1 MQLLGIIMRQFK
13 LMPFIVLAS
22 SGALADNDCN
32 RKASTNQEI
41 IKCSQES
48 FIKIDKAINE
58 QYRFLIES
66 YDEKQKKHLV
76 ETQRSWIKFKEKYCD
91 DMYDS
96 VYPGHEAPI
105 DRLSCLTQI
114 TSTRFSELIF
124 LRTGVISD
132 GFYKAVSIVNKK
144 FTNYDY
150 GQAVNIVGGDSNL
163 GELWENYIMRHCA
176 MTLALYKEDSKMCVA
191 RMRFQTPIN

>member
-1 MQLLGIIMRQFK
+1 MQLLEITIHQLILVQF
-13 LMPFIVLAS
+13 ITLAS
-22 SGALADNDCN
+22 SHALADNDCN
-32 RKASTNQEI
+32 RESITNAEI
-41 IKCSQES
+41 IKCSQET
-48 FIKIDKAINE
+48 FERIDDAINE
-58 QYRFLIES
+58 QYRFLIER
-66 YDEKQKKHLV
+66 YDEKQKKDLIQ
-76 ETQRSWIKFKEKYCD
+76 TQRSRIKFKEKYCAD
-91 DMYDS
+91 VYDS

-105 DRLSCLTQI
+105 ERLSCLTQI

-150 GQAVNIVGGDSNL
+150 GQAVNIIGGDSNL
-163 GELWENYIMRHCA
+163 GELWENYTMKHCA
-176 MTLALYKEDSKMCVA
+176 MTLAFYKEDPKMCTA

>member
-1 MQLLGIIMRQFK
+1 MQLLGITTRQLK
-13 LMPFIVLAS
+13 LIPFVILVS
-22 SGALADNDCN
+22 SHVLADNTCN
-32 RKASTNQEI
+32 REASTNPEI

-48 FIKIDKAINE
+48 FDKIDEAVNE
-58 QYRFLIES
+58 QYRFLIER
-66 YDEKQKKHLV
+66 YDGKQKKGLIQ
-76 ETQRSWIKFKEKYCD
+76 TQRSWIKFKEKYCSD
-91 DMYDS
+91 VYDS

-114 TSTRFSELIF
+114 TSTRFSELIY

-144 FTNYDY
+144 FANYDY
-150 GQAVNIVGGDSNL
+150 EQAVNIIGGDSNL
-163 GELWENYIMRHCA
+163 GELWENYTMRHCA
-176 MTLALYKEDSKMCVA
+176 MTHALYKEDSKMCTA